1 MFIPFFENLR
11 AAKIPVSLREY
22 LSFLE
27 ATKVGLVLYDIEGFY
42 FLARTSMVKDERNL
56 DKFDQ
61 VFSTTFKGLES
72 ISIEDVVEAMDLP
85 EDWLN
90 KMAEKHLTKEE
101 MAEIDALG
109 GFEKLMETLK
119 ERLKE
124 QQARHQGGNKWIGTG
139 GTSPFGSGGYNPEG
153 IRIGNEGKRQGKAV
167 KVWEKRLWTNFD
179 DKKTLGIRDIRVAVR
194 RLRHFARTGTPDE
207 FDLNGTISA
216 TANNGGYLDV
226 KMVPERKN
234 RVKLL
239 LFLDVGG
246 SMDPYVEACEELFS
260 ASKSEFKDLEHFY
273 FHNCPYE
280 ILWKNNP
287 RSSEDIISTWDII
300 RKYGSDYRVLF
311 VGDAS
316 MSPYEVAYA
325 GGSIEHWNEESGAT
339 WLDRITSHFDSV
351 AWLNPENKKIW
362 NSSASNKMI
371 REIFDE
377 RMYELNLS
385 GIEAAMK
392 KLSR

>member
-1 MFIPFFENLR
+1 LFIGFLHQLKG
-11 AAKIPVSLREY
+11 AGVPVSIREY
-22 LSFLE
+22 LDFISGLDSGIVNLDTNSF
-27 ATKVGLVLYDIEGFY
+27 YNF
-42 FLARTSMVKDERNL
+42 ARVSLVKDERY
-56 DKFDQ
+56 FDRFDRI
-61 VFSTTFKGLES
+61 FSEFFEGAIKKGEEMLGN
-72 ISIEDVVEAMDLP
+72 IP
-85 EDWLN
+85 EDWI
-90 KMAEKHLTKEE
+90 K
-101 MAEIDALG
+101 DALQKNLSNEDKEKIKSLG
-109 GFEKLMETLK
+109 GWDKLLETLK
-119 ERLKE
+119 ERLEE
-124 QQARHQGGNKWIGTG
+124 QKKRHQGGNKWIGTG

-153 IRIGNEGKRQGKAV
+153 VRIGNEGKRQGRAV

-207 FDLNGTISA
+207 FDLKETINA

-226 KMVPERKN
+226 KMMPERKN
-234 RVKLL
+234 RIKLL

-246 SMDPYVEACEELFS
+246 SMDPYISACEELFS

-280 ILWKNNP
+280 VLWKNNP
-287 RSSEDIISTWDII
+287 RSAEDIISTWDVI

-316 MSPYEVAYA
+316 MSPYEIAYA
-325 GGSIEHWNEESGAT
+325 GGSIEHWNEEAGAL

-371 REIFDE
+371 REIFE
-377 RMYELNLS
+377 EKMYELNLS
-385 GIEAAMK
+385 GIEEAMK
-392 KLSR
+392 TLSR

>member
-1 MFIPFFENLR
+1 MFIGFLHQLKE
-11 AAKIPVSLREY
+11 AGVPVSIREY
-22 LSFLE
+22 LDFLSGLDKGITNLNTNSF
-27 ATKVGLVLYDIEGFY
+27 YHF
-42 FLARTSMVKDERNL
+42 ARASLVKDERHY
-56 DKFDQ
+56 DRFDRT
-61 VFSTTFKGLES
+61 FSEFFEGALKKGGEILNN
-72 ISIEDVVEAMDLP
+72 IP
-85 EDWLN
+85 EEWI
-90 KMAEKHLTKEE
+90 K
-101 MAEIDALG
+101 DALQKNLTEEDKEKIESLG
-109 GFEKLMETLK
+109 GWDKLLETLK
-119 ERLKE
+119 ERLEE
-124 QQARHQGGNKWIGTG
+124 QKKRHQGGNKWIGTG

-153 IRIGNEGKRQGKAV
+153 IRIGNEGKRQGRAV

-226 KMVPERKN
+226 KMMPERKN

-246 SMDPYVEACEELFS
+246 SMDPYIQACEELFS

-325 GGSIEHWNEESGAT
+325 GGSIEHWNEEAGSV
-339 WLDRITSHFDSV
+339 WLERITSHFDSV
-351 AWLNPENKKIW
+351 AWLNPETKKIW

-371 REIFDE
+371 REIFE
-377 RMYELNLS
+377 EKM
-385 GIEAAMK
+385 
-392 KLSR
+392 

>member
-1 MFIPFFENLR
+1 MFIGFLHQLKG
-11 AAKIPVSLREY
+11 AGVPVSIREY
-22 LSFLE
+22 LDFISGLDSGIVNLDTNSF
-27 ATKVGLVLYDIEGFY
+27 YNF
-42 FLARTSMVKDERNL
+42 ARVSLVKDERY
-56 DKFDQ
+56 FDRFDRI
-61 VFSTTFKGLES
+61 FSEFFEGAIKKGEEMLGN
-72 ISIEDVVEAMDLP
+72 IP
-85 EDWLN
+85 EDWI
-90 KMAEKHLTKEE
+90 K
-101 MAEIDALG
+101 DALQKNLSNEDKEKIKSLG
-109 GFEKLMETLK
+109 GWDKLLETLK
-119 ERLKE
+119 ERLEE
-124 QQARHQGGNKWIGTG
+124 QKKRHQGGNKWIGTG

-153 IRIGNEGKRQGKAV
+153 VRIGNEGKRQGRAV

-207 FDLNGTISA
+207 FDLKETINA

-226 KMVPERKN
+226 KMMPERKN
-234 RVKLL
+234 RIKLL

-246 SMDPYVEACEELFS
+246 SMDPYISACEELFS

-280 ILWKNNP
+280 VLWKINP
-287 RSSEDIISTWDII
+287 RSAEDIISTWDVI

-316 MSPYEVAYA
+316 MSPYEIAYA
-325 GGSIEHWNEESGAT
+325 GGSIEHWNEEAGAL

-371 REIFDE
+371 REIFE
-377 RMYELNLS
+377 EKMYELNLS
-385 GIEAAMK
+385 GIEEAMK
-392 KLSR
+392 TLSR

>member
-1 MFIPFFENLR
+1 MFIGFLHQLKE
-11 AAKIPVSLREY
+11 AGVPVSIREY
-22 LSFLE
+22 LDFLSGLDKGITNLNTNSF
-27 ATKVGLVLYDIEGFY
+27 YHF
-42 FLARTSMVKDERNL
+42 ARASLVKDERYY
-56 DKFDQ
+56 DRFDRT
-61 VFSTTFKGLES
+61 FSEFFEGALKKGGEILNN
-72 ISIEDVVEAMDLP
+72 IP
-85 EDWLN
+85 EEWI
-90 KMAEKHLTKEE
+90 K
-101 MAEIDALG
+101 DALQKNLTEEDKEKIESLG
-109 GFEKLMETLK
+109 GWDKLLETLK
-119 ERLKE
+119 ERLEE
-124 QQARHQGGNKWIGTG
+124 QKKRHQGGNKWIGTG

-153 IRIGNEGKRQGKAV
+153 IRIGNEGKRQGRAV

-226 KMVPERKN
+226 KMMPERKN

-246 SMDPYVEACEELFS
+246 SMDPYIQACEELFS

-325 GGSIEHWNEESGAT
+325 GGSIEHWNEEAGSV
-339 WLDRITSHFDSV
+339 WLERITSHFDSV
-351 AWLNPENKKIW
+351 AWLNPETKKIW

-371 REIFDE
+371 REIFE
-377 RMYELNLS
+377 EKMYEMNLS
-385 GIEAAMK
+385 GIEEAMK
-392 KLSR
+392 ALSR

>member
-1 MFIPFFENLR
+1 MFIGFLHQLKE
-11 AAKIPVSLREY
+11 AGVPVSIREY
-22 LSFLE
+22 LDFLSGLDKGITNLNTNSF
-27 ATKVGLVLYDIEGFY
+27 YHF
-42 FLARTSMVKDERNL
+42 ARASLVKDERHY
-56 DKFDQ
+56 DRFDRT
-61 VFSTTFKGLES
+61 FSEFFEGALKKGGEILNN
-72 ISIEDVVEAMDLP
+72 IP
-85 EDWLN
+85 EEWI
-90 KMAEKHLTKEE
+90 K
-101 MAEIDALG
+101 DALQKNLTEEDKEKIESLG
-109 GFEKLMETLK
+109 GWDKLLETLK
-119 ERLKE
+119 ERLEE
-124 QQARHQGGNKWIGTG
+124 QKKRHQGGNKWIGTG

-153 IRIGNEGKRQGKAV
+153 IRIGNEGKRQGRAV

-226 KMVPERKN
+226 KMMPERKN

-246 SMDPYVEACEELFS
+246 SMDPYIQACEELFS

-325 GGSIEHWNEESGAT
+325 GGSIEHWNEEAGSV
-339 WLDRITSHFDSV
+339 WLERITDHFDSV

-371 REIFDE
+371 REIFEDK
-377 RMYELNLS
+377 MYEMNLS
-385 GIEAAMK
+385 GIEEAMK
-392 KLSR
+392 TLSR

>member
-1 MFIPFFENLR
+1 MFIGFLHQLKE
-11 AAKIPVSLREY
+11 AGVPVSIREY
-22 LSFLE
+22 LDFLSGLDKGITNLNTNSF
-27 ATKVGLVLYDIEGFY
+27 YHF
-42 FLARTSMVKDERNL
+42 ARASLVKDERHYDRFDRTFSEFFEGALKKGGESLKNIPEEWIKDAL
-56 DKFDQ
+56 QKILTEEDKE
-61 VFSTTFKGLES
+61 K
-72 ISIEDVVEAMDLP
+72 IE
-85 EDWLN
+85 
-90 KMAEKHLTKEE
+90 
-101 MAEIDALG
+101 ALG
-109 GFEKLMETLK
+109 GWDKLLETLK
-119 ERLKE
+119 ERLEE
-124 QQARHQGGNKWIGTG
+124 QKKRHQGGNKWIGTG

-153 IRIGNEGKRQGKAV
+153 IRIGNEGKRQGRAV

-226 KMVPERKN
+226 KMMPERKN

-246 SMDPYVEACEELFS
+246 SMDPYIQACEELFS

-325 GGSIEHWNEESGAT
+325 GGSIEHWNEEAGSV
-339 WLDRITSHFDSV
+339 WLERITSHFDSV
-351 AWLNPENKKIW
+351 AWLNPETKKIW

-371 REIFDE
+371 REIFE
-377 RMYELNLS
+377 EKMYEMNLS
-385 GIEAAMK
+385 GIEEAMK
-392 KLSR
+392 ALSR

>member
-1 MFIPFFENLR
+1 MFIGFLHQLKG
-11 AAKIPVSLREY
+11 AGVPVSIREY
-22 LSFLE
+22 LDFISGLDSGIVNLDTNSF
-27 ATKVGLVLYDIEGFY
+27 YNF
-42 FLARTSMVKDERNL
+42 ARVSLVKDERY
-56 DKFDQ
+56 FDRFDRI
-61 VFSTTFKGLES
+61 FSEFFEGAIKKGEEMLGK
-72 ISIEDVVEAMDLP
+72 IP
-85 EDWLN
+85 EDWI
-90 KMAEKHLTKEE
+90 K
-101 MAEIDALG
+101 DALQKNLSNEDKEKIKSLG
-109 GFEKLMETLK
+109 GWDKLLETLK
-119 ERLKE
+119 ERLEE
-124 QQARHQGGNKWIGTG
+124 QKKRHQGGNKWIGTG

-153 IRIGNEGKRQGKAV
+153 VRIGNEGKRQGRAV

-207 FDLNGTISA
+207 FDLKETINA

-226 KMVPERKN
+226 KMMPERKN
-234 RVKLL
+234 RIKLL

-246 SMDPYVEACEELFS
+246 SMDPYISACEELFS

-280 ILWKNNP
+280 VLWKNNP
-287 RSSEDIISTWDII
+287 RSAEDIISTWDVI

-316 MSPYEVAYA
+316 MSPYEIAYS
-325 GGSIEHWNEESGAT
+325 GGSIEHWNEEAGAL
-339 WLDRITSHFDSV
+339 WLERITSHFDSV

-371 REIFDE
+371 REIFE
-377 RMYELNLS
+377 EKMYELNLS
-385 GIEAAMK
+385 GIEEAMK
-392 KLSR
+392 TLSR

>member
-1 MFIPFFENLR
+1 MFIGFLHQLKE
-11 AAKIPVSLREY
+11 AGVPVSIREY
-22 LSFLE
+22 LDFLSGLDKGITNLNTNSF
-27 ATKVGLVLYDIEGFY
+27 YHF
-42 FLARTSMVKDERNL
+42 ARASLIKDERYY
-56 DKFDQ
+56 DRFDRT
-61 VFSTTFKGLES
+61 FSEFFEGALKKGGEILNN
-72 ISIEDVVEAMDLP
+72 IP
-85 EDWLN
+85 EEWI
-90 KMAEKHLTKEE
+90 K
-101 MAEIDALG
+101 DALQKNLTEEDKEKIKSLG
-109 GFEKLMETLK
+109 GWDKLLETLK

-124 QQARHQGGNKWIGTG
+124 QKKRHQGGNKWIGTG

-153 IRIGNEGKRQGKAV
+153 IRIGNEGKRQGRAV

-226 KMVPERKN
+226 KMMPERKN

-246 SMDPYVEACEELFS
+246 SMDPYIQACEELFS

-325 GGSIEHWNEESGAT
+325 GGSIEHWNEEAGSV
-339 WLDRITSHFDSV
+339 WLERITDHFDSV

-371 REIFDE
+371 REIFEDK
-377 RMYELNLS
+377 MYELNLS
-385 GIEAAMK
+385 GIEEAMK
-392 KLSR
+392 TLSR

>member
-1 MFIPFFENLR
+1 LFIGFLHQLKE
-11 AAKIPVSLREY
+11 AGVPVSIREY
-22 LSFLE
+22 LDFLSGLDKGIINLNTNSF
-27 ATKVGLVLYDIEGFY
+27 YHF
-42 FLARTSMVKDERNL
+42 ARASLVKDERHY
-56 DKFDQ
+56 DRFDRT
-61 VFSTTFKGLES
+61 FSEFFEGALKKGEELLSS
-72 ISIEDVVEAMDLP
+72 IPDEWIQ
-85 EDWLN
+85 
-90 KMAEKHLTKEE
+90 
-101 MAEIDALG
+101 DALQKNLTEEEKAKIESLG
-109 GFEKLMETLK
+109 GWDKLLDTLK
-119 ERLKE
+119 KRLEE
-124 QQARHQGGNKWIGTG
+124 QKKRHQGGNKWIGTG

-153 IRIGNEGKRQGKAV
+153 IRIGNEGQRQGSAV

-226 KMVPERKN
+226 KMMPERKN

-246 SMDPYVEACEELFS
+246 SMDPYIEACEELFS

-287 RSSEDIISTWDII
+287 RSSEDIVSTWDII

-351 AWLNPENKKIW
+351 AWLNPESRKIW

-392 KLSR
+392 RLSR

>member
-1 MFIPFFENLR
+1 MFIGFLHQLKE
-11 AAKIPVSLREY
+11 AGVPVSIREY
-22 LSFLE
+22 LDFLSGLGKGITNLNTNSF
-27 ATKVGLVLYDIEGFY
+27 YHF
-42 FLARTSMVKDERNL
+42 ARASLVKDERHY
-56 DKFDQ
+56 DRFDRT
-61 VFSTTFKGLES
+61 FSEFFEGALKKGGEILNN
-72 ISIEDVVEAMDLP
+72 IP
-85 EDWLN
+85 EEWI
-90 KMAEKHLTKEE
+90 K
-101 MAEIDALG
+101 DALQKNLTEEDKEKIESLG
-109 GFEKLMETLK
+109 GWDKLLETLK

-124 QQARHQGGNKWIGTG
+124 QKKRHQGGNKWIGTG

-153 IRIGNEGKRQGKAV
+153 IRIGNEGKRQGRAV

-226 KMVPERKN
+226 KMMPERKN

-246 SMDPYVEACEELFS
+246 SMDPYIQACEELFS

-325 GGSIEHWNEESGAT
+325 GGSIEHWNEEAGSV
-339 WLDRITSHFDSV
+339 WLERITSHFDSV
-351 AWLNPENKKIW
+351 AWLNPETKKIW

-371 REIFDE
+371 REIFE
-377 RMYELNLS
+377 EKMYEMNLS
-385 GIEAAMK
+385 GIEEAMK
-392 KLSR
+392 ALSR

>member
-1 MFIPFFENLR
+1 MFIGFLHQLKE
-11 AAKIPVSLREY
+11 AGVPVSIREY
-22 LSFLE
+22 LDFLSGLDKGITNLNTNSF
-27 ATKVGLVLYDIEGFY
+27 YHF
-42 FLARTSMVKDERNL
+42 ARASLVKDERHY
-56 DKFDQ
+56 DRFDRT
-61 VFSTTFKGLES
+61 FSEFFEGALKKGGEILNN
-72 ISIEDVVEAMDLP
+72 IP
-85 EDWLN
+85 EEWI
-90 KMAEKHLTKEE
+90 K
-101 MAEIDALG
+101 DALQKNLTEEDKEKIESLG
-109 GFEKLMETLK
+109 GWDKLLETLK

-124 QQARHQGGNKWIGTG
+124 QKKRHQGGNKWIGTG

-153 IRIGNEGKRQGKAV
+153 IRIGNEGKRQGRAV

-226 KMVPERKN
+226 KMMPERKN

-246 SMDPYVEACEELFS
+246 SMDPYIQACEELFS

-325 GGSIEHWNEESGAT
+325 GGSIEHWNEEAGSV
-339 WLDRITSHFDSV
+339 WLERITSHFDSV
-351 AWLNPENKKIW
+351 AWLNPETK
-362 NSSASNKMI
+362 KMI
-371 REIFDE
+371 REIFE
-377 RMYELNLS
+377 EKMYEMNLS
-385 GIEAAMK
+385 GIEEAMK
-392 KLSR
+392 ALSR

>member
-1 MFIPFFENLR
+1 MFIRFLHQLKE
-11 AAKIPVSLREY
+11 AGVPVSIREY
-22 LSFLE
+22 L
-27 ATKVGLVLYDIEGFY
+27 D
-42 FLARTSMVKDERNL
+42 FLAGLDKGITNLNTDSFYHFARASLVKDERHY
-56 DKFDQ
+56 DRFDRT
-61 VFSTTFKGLES
+61 FSEFFEGALKKGGEILNN
-72 ISIEDVVEAMDLP
+72 IP
-85 EDWLN
+85 EEWIKNALQKN
-90 KMAEKHLTKEE
+90 LTKEDKE
-101 MAEIDALG
+101 KIDSLG
-109 GFEKLMETLK
+109 GWDKLLETLK

-124 QQARHQGGNKWIGTG
+124 QKKRHQGGNKWIGTG

-246 SMDPYVEACEELFS
+246 SMDPYIEACEELFS

>member
-1 MFIPFFENLR
+1 VFVGFLHQLKESGV
-11 AAKIPVSLREY
+11 PVSIREY
-22 LSFLE
+22 L
-27 ATKVGLVLYDIEGFY
+27 D
-42 FLARTSMVKDERNL
+42 FLAGLDAGVTNLNTNSFYYFARSSLVKDERHFDRF
-56 DKFDQ
+56 DKT
-61 VFSTTFKGLES
+61 FSEFFKGALNKG
-72 ISIEDVVEAMDLP
+72 EAILNNIP
-85 EDWLN
+85 EDWISNALL
-90 KMAEKHLTKEE
+90 KSLTEE
-101 MAEIDALG
+101 DKAKIESLG
-109 GFEKLMETLK
+109 GWDKLLETLK
-119 ERLKE
+119 ERLEE
-124 QQARHQGGNKWIGTG
+124 QKKRHQGGNKWIGTG

-153 IRIGNEGKRQGKAV
+153 IRIGNEGKRQGRAV

-226 KMVPERKN
+226 KMMPERKN

-246 SMDPYVEACEELFS
+246 SMDPYIQACEELFS

-287 RSSEDIISTWDII
+287 RSSENIISTWDII

-325 GGSIEHWNEESGAT
+325 GGSIEHWNEESGAV

-371 REIFDE
+371 REIFE
-377 RMYELNLS
+377 EKMYELNLS
-385 GIEAAMK
+385 GIESAMK
-392 KLSR
+392 TLSR

>member
-1 MFIPFFENLR
+1 MFIGFLHQLKE
-11 AAKIPVSLREY
+11 AGVPVSIKEY
-22 LSFLE
+22 LDFLSGLDKGITNLNTNSF
-27 ATKVGLVLYDIEGFY
+27 YHF
-42 FLARTSMVKDERNL
+42 ARVSLVKDERHY
-56 DKFDQ
+56 DRFDRT
-61 VFSTTFKGLES
+61 FSEFFEGALKKGGEILNN
-72 ISIEDVVEAMDLP
+72 IP
-85 EDWLN
+85 EEWI
-90 KMAEKHLTKEE
+90 K
-101 MAEIDALG
+101 DALQKNLTEEDKEKIESLG
-109 GFEKLMETLK
+109 GWDKLLETLK

-124 QQARHQGGNKWIGTG
+124 QKKRHQGGNKWIGTG

-167 KVWEKRLWTNFD
+167 KVWEKRLWSNFD

-226 KMVPERKN
+226 KMMPERKN

-246 SMDPYVEACEELFS
+246 SMDPYIEACEELFS

-287 RSSEDIISTWDII
+287 RSSEDIVSTWDII

-325 GGSIEHWNEESGAT
+325 GGSIEHWNEESGAA
-339 WLDRITSHFDSV
+339 WLDRITSHFDSI

-392 KLSR
+392 RLSR

>member
-1 MFIPFFENLR
+1 MFIGFLHQLKE
-11 AAKIPVSLREY
+11 AGVPVSIREY
-22 LSFLE
+22 LDFLSGLDKGITNLNTNSF
-27 ATKVGLVLYDIEGFY
+27 YHF
-42 FLARTSMVKDERNL
+42 ARASLVKDERHY
-56 DKFDQ
+56 DRFDRT
-61 VFSTTFKGLES
+61 FSEFFEGALKKGGEILNN
-72 ISIEDVVEAMDLP
+72 IP
-85 EDWLN
+85 EEWI
-90 KMAEKHLTKEE
+90 K
-101 MAEIDALG
+101 DALQKNLTEEDKEKRESLG
-109 GFEKLMETLK
+109 GWDKLLETLK
-119 ERLKE
+119 ERLEE
-124 QQARHQGGNKWIGTG
+124 QKKRHQGGNKWIGTG

-153 IRIGNEGKRQGKAV
+153 IRIGNEGKRQGRAV

-226 KMVPERKN
+226 KMMPERKN

-246 SMDPYVEACEELFS
+246 SMDPYIQACEELFS

-325 GGSIEHWNEESGAT
+325 GGSIEHWNEEAGSV
-339 WLDRITSHFDSV
+339 WLERITSHFDSV
-351 AWLNPENKKIW
+351 AWLNPETKKIW

-371 REIFDE
+371 REIFE
-377 RMYELNLS
+377 EKMYEMNLS
-385 GIEAAMK
+385 GIEEAMK
-392 KLSR
+392 ALSR

>member
-1 MFIPFFENLR
+1 LFIGFLHQLKE
-11 AAKIPVSLREY
+11 AGVPVSIREY
-22 LSFLE
+22 L
-27 ATKVGLVLYDIEGFY
+27 D
-42 FLARTSMVKDERNL
+42 FLAGLDKGITNLNTNSFYHFARASLVKDERHY
-56 DKFDQ
+56 DRFDRI
-61 VFSTTFKGLES
+61 FSEFFEGALRKGGEILNN
-72 ISIEDVVEAMDLP
+72 IP
-85 EDWLN
+85 EEWI
-90 KMAEKHLTKEE
+90 K
-101 MAEIDALG
+101 DALQKSLTAEDKEKIESLG
-109 GFEKLMETLK
+109 GWDKLLETLK

-124 QQARHQGGNKWIGTG
+124 QTKRHQGGNKWVGTG

-167 KVWEKRLWTNFD
+167 KIWEKRLWTNFD
-179 DKKTLGIRDIRVAVR
+179 DKKTLGIRDIRIAVR

-226 KMVPERKN
+226 KMMPERKN

-246 SMDPYVEACEELFS
+246 SMDPYIQACEELFS
-260 ASKSEFKDLEHFY
+260 ASKSEFKELEHFY

-280 ILWKNNP
+280 ILWKDNP
-287 RSSEDIISTWDII
+287 RSSEDIVSTWDII

-325 GGSIEHWNEESGAT
+325 GGSIEHWNEESGAV

-351 AWLNPENKKIW
+351 AWLNPESKKIW
-362 NSSASNKMI
+362 DSSASNKMI
-371 REIFDE
+371 REIFEE

-385 GIEAAMK
+385 GIESAMK
-392 KLSR
+392 TLSR

>member
-1 MFIPFFENLR
+1 LFISFLHQLKE
-11 AAKIPVSLREY
+11 AGVPVSIREY
-22 LSFLE
+22 L
-27 ATKVGLVLYDIEGFY
+27 D
-42 FLARTSMVKDERNL
+42 FLAGLDKGITNLNTNSFYHFARASLVKDERHY
-56 DKFDQ
+56 DRFDRT
-61 VFSTTFKGLES
+61 FSEFFEGALKKGGEILNN
-72 ISIEDVVEAMDLP
+72 IP
-85 EDWLN
+85 EEWIKNALQKN
-90 KMAEKHLTKEE
+90 LTKEDKE
-101 MAEIDALG
+101 KIESLG
-109 GFEKLMETLK
+109 GWDKLLETLK

-124 QQARHQGGNKWIGTG
+124 QKKRHQGGNKWIGTG

-246 SMDPYVEACEELFS
+246 SMDPYIEACEELFS

-287 RSSEDIISTWDII
+287 RSSEDIVSTWDII

>member
-1 MFIPFFENLR
+1 MFIGFLHQLKE
-11 AAKIPVSLREY
+11 AGVPVSIKEY
-22 LSFLE
+22 LDFLSGLDKGITNLNTNSF
-27 ATKVGLVLYDIEGFY
+27 YHF
-42 FLARTSMVKDERNL
+42 ARASLVKDERYY
-56 DKFDQ
+56 DRFDRT
-61 VFSTTFKGLES
+61 FSEFFEGALKKGGEILNN
-72 ISIEDVVEAMDLP
+72 IP
-85 EDWLN
+85 EEWI
-90 KMAEKHLTKEE
+90 K
-101 MAEIDALG
+101 DALQKNLTEEDKEKIESLG
-109 GFEKLMETLK
+109 GWDKLLETLK

-124 QQARHQGGNKWIGTG
+124 QKKRHQGGNKWIGTG

-167 KVWEKRLWTNFD
+167 KVWEKRLWSNFD

-226 KMVPERKN
+226 KMMPERKN

-246 SMDPYVEACEELFS
+246 SMDPYIEACEELFS

-287 RSSEDIISTWDII
+287 RSSEDIVSTWDII

-325 GGSIEHWNEESGAT
+325 GGSIEHWNEESGAA

-351 AWLNPENKKIW
+351 AWLNPESKKIW

-392 KLSR
+392 RLSR

>member
-1 MFIPFFENLR
+1 MFIRFLHQLKEAGVPVSIRENL
-11 AAKIPVSLREY
+11 
-22 LSFLE
+22 
-27 ATKVGLVLYDIEGFY
+27 D
-42 FLARTSMVKDERNL
+42 FLAGLDKGITNLNTDSFYHFARASLVKDERHY
-56 DKFDQ
+56 DRFDRT
-61 VFSTTFKGLES
+61 FSEFFEGALKKGGEILNN
-72 ISIEDVVEAMDLP
+72 IP
-85 EDWLN
+85 EEWIKNALQKN
-90 KMAEKHLTKEE
+90 LTKEDKE
-101 MAEIDALG
+101 KIDSLG
-109 GFEKLMETLK
+109 GWDKLLETLK

-124 QQARHQGGNKWIGTG
+124 QKKRHQGGNKWIGTG

>member
-1 MFIPFFENLR
+1 LFIGFLHQLKE
-11 AAKIPVSLREY
+11 AGVPVSIREY
-22 LSFLE
+22 LDFLGGLDKGVTNLDTNSF
-27 ATKVGLVLYDIEGFY
+27 YHF
-42 FLARTSMVKDERNL
+42 ARASLVKDERHY
-56 DKFDQ
+56 DRFDRT
-61 VFSTTFKGLES
+61 FSEFFEGALKKGGEILNN
-72 ISIEDVVEAMDLP
+72 IP
-85 EDWLN
+85 EEWI
-90 KMAEKHLTKEE
+90 K
-101 MAEIDALG
+101 DALQKNLSEEDKEKIESLG
-109 GFEKLMETLK
+109 GWDKLLETLK
-119 ERLKE
+119 ERLEE
-124 QQARHQGGNKWIGTG
+124 QKKRHQGGNKWIGTG

-179 DKKTLGIRDIRVAVR
+179 DKKTLGIRDIRVAIR
-194 RLRHFARTGTPDE
+194 RLRHFARTGSPDE

-226 KMVPERKN
+226 KMMPERKN

-246 SMDPYVEACEELFS
+246 SMDPYIEACEELFS
-260 ASKSEFKDLEHFY
+260 ASKNEFKDLEHFY

-287 RSSEDIISTWDII
+287 RSSEDIVSTWDII

>member
-1 MFIPFFENLR
+1 MFIGFLHQLKG
-11 AAKIPVSLREY
+11 AGVPVSIREY
-22 LSFLE
+22 LDFISGLDSGIVNLDTNSF
-27 ATKVGLVLYDIEGFY
+27 YNF
-42 FLARTSMVKDERNL
+42 ARVSLVKDERY
-56 DKFDQ
+56 FDRFDRI
-61 VFSTTFKGLES
+61 FSEFFEGAIKKGEEMLGN
-72 ISIEDVVEAMDLP
+72 IP
-85 EDWLN
+85 EDWI
-90 KMAEKHLTKEE
+90 K
-101 MAEIDALG
+101 DALQKNFSNEDKEKIKSLG
-109 GFEKLMETLK
+109 GWDKLLETLK
-119 ERLKE
+119 ERLEE
-124 QQARHQGGNKWIGTG
+124 QKKRHQGGNKWIGTG

-153 IRIGNEGKRQGKAV
+153 VRIGNEGKRQGRAV

-194 RLRHFARTGTPDE
+194 RLRHFARIGTPDE
-207 FDLNGTISA
+207 FDLKETINA

-226 KMVPERKN
+226 KMMPERKN
-234 RVKLL
+234 RIKLL

-246 SMDPYVEACEELFS
+246 SMDPYIQACEELFS

-280 ILWKNNP
+280 SLWKNNP
-287 RSSEDIISTWDII
+287 RSSDDIISTWDII

-325 GGSIEHWNEESGAT
+325 GGSIEHWNEESGAL

-371 REIFDE
+371 REIFE
-377 RMYELNLS
+377 EKMYELNLA

-392 KLSR
+392 TLSR

>member
-1 MFIPFFENLR
+1 MFIGFLHQLKG
-11 AAKIPVSLREY
+11 AGVPVSIREY
-22 LSFLE
+22 LDFISGLDSGIVNLDTNSF
-27 ATKVGLVLYDIEGFY
+27 YNF
-42 FLARTSMVKDERNL
+42 ARVSLVKDERY
-56 DKFDQ
+56 FDRFDRI
-61 VFSTTFKGLES
+61 FSEFFEGAIKKG
-72 ISIEDVVEAMDLP
+72 
-85 EDWLN
+85 
-90 KMAEKHLTKEE
+90 EE
-101 MAEIDALG
+101 MLGNIPEEWIKDALQKNLSNEDKEKIKSLG
-109 GFEKLMETLK
+109 GWDKLLETLK
-119 ERLKE
+119 ERLEE
-124 QQARHQGGNKWIGTG
+124 QKKRHQGGNKWIGTG

-153 IRIGNEGKRQGKAV
+153 VRIGNEGKRQGRAV

-194 RLRHFARTGTPDE
+194 RLRHFVRTGTPDE
-207 FDLNGTISA
+207 FDLKETINA

-226 KMVPERKN
+226 KMMPERKN
-234 RVKLL
+234 RIKLL

-246 SMDPYVEACEELFS
+246 SMDPYISACEELFS

-280 ILWKNNP
+280 VLWKNNP
-287 RSSEDIISTWDII
+287 RSAEDIISTWDVI

-316 MSPYEVAYA
+316 MSPYEIAYA
-325 GGSIEHWNEESGAT
+325 GGSIEHWNEEAGAL

-371 REIFDE
+371 REIFE
-377 RMYELNLS
+377 EKMYELNLS
-385 GIEAAMK
+385 GIEEAMK
-392 KLSR
+392 TLSR

>member
-1 MFIPFFENLR
+1 VFIGFLHQLKESGV
-11 AAKIPVSLREY
+11 PVSIREY
-22 LSFLE
+22 LDFVAGLDAGVTNLDTNSF
-27 ATKVGLVLYDIEGFY
+27 YHF
-42 FLARTSMVKDERNL
+42 ARASLVKDERYFDRF
-56 DKFDQ
+56 DKT
-61 VFSTTFKGLES
+61 FSEFFEGALKIGAKILNN
-72 ISIEDVVEAMDLP
+72 IP
-85 EDWLN
+85 EEWI
-90 KMAEKHLTKEE
+90 K
-101 MAEIDALG
+101 DALQKNLSEEDKEKIKSLG
-109 GFEKLMETLK
+109 GWEKLLETLK
-119 ERLKE
+119 ERLEE
-124 QQARHQGGNKWIGTG
+124 QKKRHQGGNKWIGTG

-153 IRIGNEGKRQGKAV
+153 IRIGNEGQRQGRAV
-167 KVWEKRLWTNFD
+167 KVWEKRLWANFD

-207 FDLNGTISA
+207 FDLNGTVSA
-216 TANNGGYLDV
+216 TANNGGYLDI
-226 KMVPERKN
+226 KMMPERKN

-246 SMDPYVEACEELFS
+246 SMDPYVQACEELFS

-287 RSSEDIISTWDII
+287 RSSENIIPTWDIL

-325 GGSIEHWNEESGAT
+325 GGSIEHWNEESGAV
-339 WLDRITSHFDSV
+339 WLNRIISHFDSV
-351 AWLNPENKKIW
+351 AWLNPESKKIW

-371 REIFDE
+371 REIFE
-377 RMYELNLS
+377 EQMYELNLS
-385 GIEAAMK
+385 GIESAMK
-392 KLSR
+392 SLSR

>member
-1 MFIPFFENLR
+1 MFIGFLHQLKE
-11 AAKIPVSLREY
+11 AGVPVSIREY
-22 LSFLE
+22 LDFLSGLDKGITNLNTNSF
-27 ATKVGLVLYDIEGFY
+27 YHF
-42 FLARTSMVKDERNL
+42 ARASLVKDERHY
-56 DKFDQ
+56 DRFDRT
-61 VFSTTFKGLES
+61 FSEFFEGALKKGGEILNN
-72 ISIEDVVEAMDLP
+72 IP
-85 EDWLN
+85 EEWI
-90 KMAEKHLTKEE
+90 K
-101 MAEIDALG
+101 DALQKNLTEEDKEKIESLG
-109 GFEKLMETLK
+109 GWDKLLETLK

-124 QQARHQGGNKWIGTG
+124 QKKRHQGGNKWIGTG

-153 IRIGNEGKRQGKAV
+153 IRIGNEGKKTRKGGKSMG
-167 KVWEKRLWTNFD
+167 KRLWTNFD

-226 KMVPERKN
+226 KMMPERKN

-246 SMDPYVEACEELFS
+246 SMDPYIQACEELFS

-325 GGSIEHWNEESGAT
+325 GGSIEHWNEEAGSV
-339 WLDRITSHFDSV
+339 WLERITDHFDSV

-371 REIFDE
+371 REIFEDK
-377 RMYELNLS
+377 MYEMNLS
-385 GIEAAMK
+385 GIEEAMK
-392 KLSR
+392 TFHVK

>member
-1 MFIPFFENLR
+1 LFIGFLHQLKG
-11 AAKIPVSLREY
+11 AGVPVSIREY
-22 LSFLE
+22 LDFISGLDSGIVNLDTNSF
-27 ATKVGLVLYDIEGFY
+27 YNF
-42 FLARTSMVKDERNL
+42 ARVSLVKDERY
-56 DKFDQ
+56 FDRFDRI
-61 VFSTTFKGLES
+61 FSEFFEGAIKKGEEMLGK
-72 ISIEDVVEAMDLP
+72 IP
-85 EDWLN
+85 EDWI
-90 KMAEKHLTKEE
+90 K
-101 MAEIDALG
+101 DALQKNLSNEDKEKIKSLG
-109 GFEKLMETLK
+109 GWDKLLETLK
-119 ERLKE
+119 ERLEE
-124 QQARHQGGNKWIGTG
+124 QKKRHQGGNKWIGTG

-153 IRIGNEGKRQGKAV
+153 VRIGNEGKRQGRAV

-207 FDLNGTISA
+207 FDLKETINA

-226 KMVPERKN
+226 KMMPERKN
-234 RVKLL
+234 RIKLL

-246 SMDPYVEACEELFS
+246 SMDPYISACEELFS

-280 ILWKNNP
+280 VLWKNNP
-287 RSSEDIISTWDII
+287 RSAEDIISTWDVI

-316 MSPYEVAYA
+316 MSPYEIAYS
-325 GGSIEHWNEESGAT
+325 GGSIEHWNEEAGAL
-339 WLDRITSHFDSV
+339 WLERITSHFDSV

-371 REIFDE
+371 REIFKE
-377 RMYELNLS
+377 KMYELNLS
-385 GIEAAMK
+385 GIEEAMK
-392 KLSR
+392 TLSR

>member
-1 MFIPFFENLR
+1 LFIGFLHQLKG
-11 AAKIPVSLREY
+11 AGVPVSIREY
-22 LSFLE
+22 LDFISGLDSGIVNLDTNSF
-27 ATKVGLVLYDIEGFY
+27 YNF
-42 FLARTSMVKDERNL
+42 ARVSLVKDERY
-56 DKFDQ
+56 FDRFDRI
-61 VFSTTFKGLES
+61 FSEFFEGAIKKGEEMLGN
-72 ISIEDVVEAMDLP
+72 IP
-85 EDWLN
+85 EDWI
-90 KMAEKHLTKEE
+90 K
-101 MAEIDALG
+101 DALQKNLSNEDKEKIKSLG
-109 GFEKLMETLK
+109 GWDKLLETLK
-119 ERLKE
+119 ERLEE
-124 QQARHQGGNKWIGTG
+124 QKKRHQGGNKWIGTG

-153 IRIGNEGKRQGKAV
+153 VRIGNEGKRQGRAV

-207 FDLNGTISA
+207 FDLKETINA

-226 KMVPERKN
+226 KMMPERKN
-234 RVKLL
+234 RIKLL

-246 SMDPYVEACEELFS
+246 SMDPYITACEELFS

-280 ILWKNNP
+280 VLWKNNP
-287 RSSEDIISTWDII
+287 RSSENIMSTWDVI

-316 MSPYEVAYA
+316 MSPYEIAYA
-325 GGSIEHWNEESGAT
+325 GGSIEHWNEEAGSL

-351 AWLNPENKKIW
+351 AWLNPESKNIW

-371 REIFDE
+371 REIFE
-377 RMYELNLS
+377 EKMYELNLS
-385 GIEAAMK
+385 GIEDAMK
-392 KLSR
+392 TLSR

>member
-1 MFIPFFENLR
+1 LFIGFLHQLKG
-11 AAKIPVSLREY
+11 AGVPVSIREY
-22 LSFLE
+22 LDFISGLDSGIVNLDTNSF
-27 ATKVGLVLYDIEGFY
+27 YNF
-42 FLARTSMVKDERNL
+42 ARVSLVKDERY
-56 DKFDQ
+56 FDRFDRI
-61 VFSTTFKGLES
+61 FSEFFEGAIKKG
-72 ISIEDVVEAMDLP
+72 
-85 EDWLN
+85 
-90 KMAEKHLTKEE
+90 EE
-101 MAEIDALG
+101 MLGNIPEEWIKDALQKNLSNEDKEKIKSLG
-109 GFEKLMETLK
+109 GWDKLLETLK
-119 ERLKE
+119 ERLEE
-124 QQARHQGGNKWIGTG
+124 QKKRHQGGNKWIGTG

-153 IRIGNEGKRQGKAV
+153 VRIGNEGKRQGRAV

-207 FDLNGTISA
+207 FDLKETINA

-226 KMVPERKN
+226 KMMPERKN
-234 RVKLL
+234 RIKLL

-246 SMDPYVEACEELFS
+246 SMDPYISACEELFS

-280 ILWKNNP
+280 VLWKINP
-287 RSSEDIISTWDII
+287 RSAEDIISTWDVI

-316 MSPYEVAYA
+316 MSPYEIAYA
-325 GGSIEHWNEESGAT
+325 GGSIEHWNEEAGAL

-371 REIFDE
+371 REIFE
-377 RMYELNLS
+377 EKMYELNLS
-385 GIEAAMK
+385 GIEEAMK
-392 KLSR
+392 TLSR

>member
-1 MFIPFFENLR
+1 MFIGFLHQLKE
-11 AAKIPVSLREY
+11 AGVPVSIREY
-22 LSFLE
+22 LDFLSGLDKGITNLNTNSF
-27 ATKVGLVLYDIEGFY
+27 YHF
-42 FLARTSMVKDERNL
+42 ARASLVKDERHY
-56 DKFDQ
+56 DRFDRT
-61 VFSTTFKGLES
+61 FSEFFEGALKKGGEILNN
-72 ISIEDVVEAMDLP
+72 IP
-85 EDWLN
+85 EEWI
-90 KMAEKHLTKEE
+90 K
-101 MAEIDALG
+101 DALQKNLTEEDKEKIESLG
-109 GFEKLMETLK
+109 GWDKLLETLK
-119 ERLKE
+119 ERLEE
-124 QQARHQGGNKWIGTG
+124 QKKRHQGGNKWIGTG

-153 IRIGNEGKRQGKAV
+153 IRIGNEGKRQGRAV

-226 KMVPERKN
+226 KMMPERKN

-246 SMDPYVEACEELFS
+246 SMDPYIQACEELFS
-260 ASKSEFKDLEHFY
+260 ASKSEFKDLEHFD

-325 GGSIEHWNEESGAT
+325 GGSIEHWNEEAGSV
-339 WLDRITSHFDSV
+339 WLERITSHFDSV
-351 AWLNPENKKIW
+351 AWLNPETKKIW

-371 REIFDE
+371 REIFE
-377 RMYELNLS
+377 EKMYEMNLS
-385 GIEAAMK
+385 GIEEAMK
-392 KLSR
+392 ALSR

>member
-1 MFIPFFENLR
+1 MFIGFLHQLKE
-11 AAKIPVSLREY
+11 AGVPVSIREY
-22 LSFLE
+22 LDFLSGLDKGITNLNTNSF
-27 ATKVGLVLYDIEGFY
+27 YHF
-42 FLARTSMVKDERNL
+42 ARASLVKDERHY
-56 DKFDQ
+56 DRFDRT
-61 VFSTTFKGLES
+61 FSEFFEGALKKGGEILNN
-72 ISIEDVVEAMDLP
+72 IP
-85 EDWLN
+85 EEWI
-90 KMAEKHLTKEE
+90 K
-101 MAEIDALG
+101 DALQKNLTEEDKEKIESLG
-109 GFEKLMETLK
+109 GWDKLLETLK

-124 QQARHQGGNKWIGTG
+124 QKKRHQGGNKWIGTG

-153 IRIGNEGKRQGKAV
+153 IRIGNEGKRQGRAV

-226 KMVPERKN
+226 KMMPERKN

-246 SMDPYVEACEELFS
+246 SMDPYIQACEELFS

-325 GGSIEHWNEESGAT
+325 GGSIEHWNEEAGSV
-339 WLDRITSHFDSV
+339 WLERITSHFDSV
-351 AWLNPENKKIW
+351 AWLNPETKKIW

-371 REIFDE
+371 REIFE
-377 RMYELNLS
+377 EKMYEMNLS
-385 GIEAAMK
+385 GIEEAMK
-392 KLSR
+392 ALSR

>member
-1 MFIPFFENLR
+1 MFIRFLHQLKE
-11 AAKIPVSLREY
+11 AGVPVSIREY
-22 LSFLE
+22 L
-27 ATKVGLVLYDIEGFY
+27 D
-42 FLARTSMVKDERNL
+42 FLAGLDKGITNLNTDSFYHFARASLVKDERHY
-56 DKFDQ
+56 DRFDRT
-61 VFSTTFKGLES
+61 FSEFFEGALKKGGEILNN
-72 ISIEDVVEAMDLP
+72 IP
-85 EDWLN
+85 EEWIKNALQKN
-90 KMAEKHLTKEE
+90 LTKEDKE
-101 MAEIDALG
+101 KIESLG
-109 GFEKLMETLK
+109 GWDKLLETLK

-124 QQARHQGGNKWIGTG
+124 QKKRHQGGNKWIGTG

-362 NSSASNKMI
+362 NSSASNNMI
-371 REIFDE
+371 REILDE

-385 GIEAAMK
+385 VIEAAWK
-392 KLSR
+392 KNTI